1 MPAKVA
7 LLTYSMYGHIDKLAD
22 AIEEGLKAAAV
33 TVSRFQFPETLAP
46 EVLAKIHAPSKK
58 SIPVL
63 TDPAILKV
71 SPERKKKK
79 SFSQVDFR
87 IYVSS
92 QGSHLMMR
100 CH

>member
-1 MPAKVA
+1 
-7 LLTYSMYGHIDKLAD
+7 MYGHIDKLAD

-46 EVLAKIHAPSKK
+46 EVLAKMHAPSKK

-71 SPERKKKK
+71 SPERKKKVLVRLTFAYIFHGK
-79 SFSQVDFR
+79 GV
-87 IYVSS
+87 I
-92 QGSHLMMR
+92 L
-100 CH
+100 